1 MALNNSSEGNREP
14 RGFYLFCKRNEP
26 FKLLETLRGGGE
38 YMDVINAV
46 KKAKKGDKEA
56 LLQLV
61 MAEKESYFRLAYSY
75 MRNEADTMDI
85 LEEMIVKLYERIG
98 QLKKEESFYTWSKTI
113 LVNQCKR
120 SLKRNKKVILLGDK
134 SDENLRNT
142 ESAGKSDYRQVE
154 EQMDLQALLTL
165 LNADQREAIQLK
177 YYHDLDYGSIAELT
191 RVSTGTV
198 KSRIFNGIQKLR
210 ALYGRNADE

>member
-1 MALNNSSEGNREP
+1 
-14 RGFYLFCKRNEP
+14 
-26 FKLLETLRGGGE
+26 
-38 YMDVINAV
+38 MDVVNAV

-56 LLQLV
+56 LLQLIV
-61 MAEKESYFRLAYSY
+61 AEKEAYFRLAYSY
-75 MRNEADTMDI
+75 MGNEADAMDV
-85 LEEMIVKLYERIG
+85 LEEMIVKLYERIS

-120 SLKRNKKVILLGDK
+120 SLKRNNKIILLGDQPDVNVGHT
-134 SDENLRNT
+134 SL
-142 ESAGKSDYRQVE
+142 AGISDYRQVE

-177 YYHDLDYGSIAELT
+177 YYHDLDYGSIAAMT

-198 KSRIFNGIQKLR
+198 KSRIFNGLQKLR